1 MSELRT
7 RCPNF
12 GHPTLPE
19 KDYPRVPVGPGA
31 GNRAGAEC
39 NRRQGQPPR
48 QHTKHSA
55 LYKKRNYCGI
65 MKIIAAL

>member
-55 LYKKRNYCGI
+55 L
-65 MKIIAAL
+65 